1 MFAEFLRLKGF
12 KRTRLA
18 GVQDITINFTE
29 PFQVFLG
36 TNGSGKTSVM
46 RQATP
51 WPPETEHFLP
61 GGEKE
66 YRVTKEGQVYTLK
79 SFLKGKSWSHEFWQ
93 GEVNL
98 NTGGTTAVQK
108 ELVTRFFGWT
118 QEIYYLLIGDAKF
131 HQLSTAK
138 RRELFTYLSPTDLTY
153 ALGVYNRV
161 KTKAR
166 DNLGVRK
173 HLEQRI
179 AQEAVKLIDDETSA
193 RYAQEARKLQEETQ
207 ILLMNRKMDTD
218 TKVDEEY
225 LQNLVGQQRY
235 RLEAL
240 REFNI
245 DSVGFPS
252 LEALEHA
259 VRLSNNRL
267 VELST
272 KRDALRSESI
282 DLNATLNDIRNR
294 SLGSKEEVEQR
305 LKAAQERL
313 ATLKVSERFQI
324 PENAKEAYSETEEF
338 EKPLIENLT
347 ALIGLTTL
355 EFDFS
360 PTAEAAFKE
369 NLNATRNTLQEHQ
382 RAYERLRQRQE
393 HLEHA
398 QDVECPQC
406 ATRFVAGERKGEREQ
421 LVQRLAA
428 GAGSISVL
436 ETKYTQLQEIESHY
450 SEYNYLLQQI
460 RQVAAAYPRCRGLF
474 NAMVDYGFPTKLSQQ
489 LIGLVFDWKQC
500 LYDAW
505 QYRVYA
511 EQVSTLSQALEQLKL
526 SDGES
531 GVVLQGRA
539 AVLDAQIQELQKQV
553 TLEQLRYD
561 ELAGLLERLERW
573 DYEVAQITRGQE
585 YLDWAT
591 KQAIDNLRNAI
602 IDQTLADHQ
611 TQLAQVTARL
621 KEHDVALALLAD
633 LQNQLTDAKAKE
645 LAYADVLSALS
656 PTDGLI
662 AEQLSGFIASFVKSM
677 NVILA
682 RVWTYPLRVLPCGIE
697 KEELNY
703 RFPIE
708 VGHEREPA
716 DDVQCGSE
724 AQRDV
729 FDFAFVLAL
738 SLHIDPH
745 GIPLYLDELGSSFDE
760 EHRAKIWQFVRD
772 YVDAGKAPQAF
783 MISHYAANHTALA
796 NAEIFVVDSNNISVP
811 RKHNEHVVLK

>member
-18 GVQDITINFTE
+18 GVQDITINFNE

-51 WPPETEHFLP
+51 WPPESEHFLP

-66 YRVTKEGQVYTLK
+66 YRVRKEGKTYTLK
-79 SFLKGKSWSHEFWQ
+79 STMKGKSWSHEFWQ
-93 GEVNL
+93 DDQNL
-98 NTGGTTAVQK
+98 NSGGTTAVQK
-108 ELVTRFFGWT
+108 ELVNRFFGWT
-118 QEIYYLLIGDAKF
+118 QEIYSLLVGDTKF
-131 HQLSTAK
+131 HLLSTAK

-161 KTKAR
+161 KTQAR

-179 AQEAVKLIDDETSA
+179 AQEAVKLIDDDTSA
-193 RYAQEARKLQEETQ
+193 RYALEARKLQEETQ
-207 ILLMNRKMDTD
+207 VLLMNRKMDTD
-218 TKVDEEY
+218 PKITEDY

-240 REFNI
+240 KDYDI
-245 DSVGFPS
+245 SSVGFES
-252 LEALEHA
+252 MAALEQA
-259 VRLSNNRL
+259 VRQAENHL

-294 SLGSKEEVEQR
+294 SVGTKEEVEQR
-305 LKAAQERL
+305 LVKAQSKL
-313 ATLKVSERFQI
+313 ATLRVSERFQL
-324 PENAKEAYSETEEF
+324 PENAKEAYAETEEF
-338 EKPLIENLT
+338 ETPLIDNLT
-347 ALIGLTTL
+347 AIIGLSTL
-355 EFDFS
+355 DFDFS
-360 PTAEAAFKE
+360 PTAEAAFRE
-369 NLNATRNTLQEHQ
+369 NLNSTRATLHEHQ
-382 RAYERLRQRQE
+382 RAFERLRQRQE

-398 QDVECPQC
+398 EDVECPQC
-406 ATRFVAGERKGEREQ
+406 ATRFVAGERKGERAQ
-421 LVQRLAA
+421 LKQRLEV
-428 GAGSISVL
+428 GTNSIAVL
-436 ETKYTQLQEIESHY
+436 ETKYNQLVEQEKHY
-450 SEYNYLLQQI
+450 AEYNHLLQQI
-460 RQVAAAYPRCRGLF
+460 RQIASTYPRCRGLF
-474 NAMVDYGFPTKLSQQ
+474 NAFVEAGFPTTLSQQ
-489 LIGLVFDWKQC
+489 LISMVFDWKQA

-505 QYRVYA
+505 WYRVYEA
-511 EQVSTLSQALEQLKL
+511 EVTSLNQALEQIKL

-531 GVVLQGRA
+531 GLVLEGRSA
-539 AVLDAQIQELQKQV
+539 LLEAQIAELQNRV
-553 TLEQLRYD
+553 TLQQTRYD
-561 ELAGLLERLERW
+561 HLSGLLAKLQRW
-573 DYEVAQITRGQE
+573 DYEVEQIARGQE
-585 YLDWAT
+585 YIDWAT
-591 KQAIDNLRNAI
+591 KQAIDNLRNSI
-602 IDQTLADHQ
+602 IDQTLAEHQ
-611 TQLAQVTARL
+611 TQLAQVKARL

-633 LQNQLTDAKAKE
+633 LRAQLADAKAKE
-645 LAYADVLSALS
+645 LAYADVLAALS
-656 PTDGLI
+656 PSDGLI

-677 NVILA
+677 NVVLN

-745 GIPLYLDELGSSFDE
+745 GVPLYLDELGSSFDE